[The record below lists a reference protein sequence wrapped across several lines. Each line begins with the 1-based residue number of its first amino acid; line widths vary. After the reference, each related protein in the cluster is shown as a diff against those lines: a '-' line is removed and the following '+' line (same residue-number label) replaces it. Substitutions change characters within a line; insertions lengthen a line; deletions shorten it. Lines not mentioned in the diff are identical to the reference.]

1 MSGDTHQ
8 GYKAETLSEAVSA
21 MQAPDPV
28 YPVVINFPYN
38 GQQRSESLLFSHPI
52 DIPSRGE
59 IVTLKFN
66 DFGTMKRISGSVEH
80 TIREF
85 YGPGAV
91 AGVKAG
97 CIVRIFLIGITSQ

>member
-1 MSGDTHQ
+1 MSTDTHQ
-8 GYKAETLSEAVSA
+8 HNETKTDSEMVSA

-28 YPVVINFPYN
+28 FPVVINFSFN

-52 DIPSRGE
+52 DIPSHGE

-91 AGVKAG
+91 TGVKAG
-97 CIVRIFLIGITSQ
+97 YIVQIFLTGVTSQ